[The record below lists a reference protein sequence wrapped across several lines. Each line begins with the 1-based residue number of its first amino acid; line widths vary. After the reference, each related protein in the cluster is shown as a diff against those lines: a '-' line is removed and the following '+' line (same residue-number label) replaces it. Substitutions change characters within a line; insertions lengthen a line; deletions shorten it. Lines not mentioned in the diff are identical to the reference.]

1 MVQAAATLANGRPNA
16 YNINHMPNWP
26 TNLLIAVSAFA
37 GMEAFAWA
45 VHRYVMHSR
54 WGWGWHE
61 SHHTHHDDV
70 LEKNDLFA
78 VVFAAPAILLFV
90 LGSIPGWRA
99 VWWAGAGVTAYGVMY
114 ALVHDGL
121 VHGRF
126 PFRLAPRS
134 GYAKRLVQAHRLH
147 HATHGRDGAVSFG
160 FLYAPDVRKLKA
172 RLRAQGVRGSV
183 HGVAHG
189 SDRGRMPEGVPV
201 GAQQDG
207 SS

>member
-1 MVQAAATLANGRPNA
+1 MEAMSP
-16 YNINHMPNWP
+16 WP
-26 TNLLIAVSAFA
+26 LHILIAVAAFA
-37 GMEAFAWA
+37 GMELFAWA

-61 SHHTHHDDV
+61 SHHEPGYGG

-90 LGSIPGWRA
+90 LGRVPGWGLA
-99 VWWAGAGVTAYGVMY
+99 WWAGLGVTAYGFMY
-114 ALVHDGL
+114 AFVHDGL

-126 PFRLAPRS
+126 PWKVLPRT

-172 RLRAQGVRGSV
+172 KLRAR
-183 HGVAHG
+183 GVAA
-189 SDRGRMPEGVPV
+189 PAE
-201 GAQQDG
+201 QDAA
-207 SS
+207 